1 MLSQPSVH
9 HIAAHQT
16 IRMQEAAQA
25 RLARQARGTRA
36 GAPGGAVVALLRSA
50 GSALARHALRRHGA
64 IKSFEQQVEA
74 RGIAGRADAGVR
86 TVDTRKI
93 VGSVGRAQTLRS
105 DFFYRRGRAITA
117 RYHRVGDAMQRGVEL
132 PPLELYKVREAPQ
145 AGSAP
150 AASEYYVVDGHH
162 RVAMARKLGQAF
174 LDAHVVEYR
183 LAGTPP
189 VPRDGG
195 EG

>member
-1 MLSQPSVH
+1 
-9 HIAAHQT
+9 
-16 IRMQEAAQA
+16 MQEAAQA
-25 RLARQARGTRA
+25 RLARQARGTQA
-36 GAPGGAVVALLRSA
+36 GGTLFALLRSA
-50 GSALARHALRRHGA
+50 ATVLMGRALRRHGD
-64 IKSFEQQVEA
+64 IKSFEQEVEA
-74 RGIAGRADAGVR
+74 RGIASRADAGVR

-132 PPLELYKVREAPQ
+132 PPLELYKVRGNSD
-145 AGSAP
+145 AGRTP

-162 RVAMARKLGQAF
+162 RVAMARKLGQDF

-189 VPRDGG
+189 APRVTG